1 MIHNGNA
8 KNDFASQC
16 LIPEQGIQRHATK
29 APLQIKRRIPM
40 PTTSFDKDSIKAS
53 IIGKLQRYNGR
64 TIEEASNGQIY
75 RALAST
81 VRDQI
86 MQKWMISREE
96 RKTNNNKRLFYLSV
110 EFLMGRSLYTN
121 ILNLVSLDAYKQALD
136 ELHIDV
142 DKVLQEEPE
151 PALGNGGLGRL
162 AACFMDSLASL
173 DLPAMG
179 CSIRYE
185 YGLFRQKIV
194 DGQQVELP
202 DYWLGN
208 GNVWEMPVMEDAC
221 EVHFNGHVEMGNEN
235 GRTVF
240 RHVGYNTVEA
250 VPYDMPLVGYD
261 TSTVNSLRLWS
272 ARAPKRIDL
281 SDFNHGHYVQASEE
295 KELAEAISNILY
307 PEDNHYEGKLLRL
320 KQQYFFTSA
329 TLQYILKD
337 FKKLNGT
344 NWSKLP
350 EKVVIHINDTHPG
363 LAIPEL
369 MRLLMDEEGLGWDE
383 AQQIVSRT
391 MAYTNHTIMAEA
403 LEKWPEDMV
412 KSLLPRIY
420 QILVEMN
427 KRLCAR
433 LWNFFPGE
441 AERVGRMAIIAY
453 GYIHMANLCV
463 AMTFSTNGVSK
474 LHGDILKQE
483 TFHDFYLVMPEKFSA
498 ITNGITHRR
507 WLMACNPELT
517 KLICDTIGTDW
528 VKDPELLHDLAPYA
542 DDAAFREQFEK
553 IKHNNKVRLSNFLKE
568 HQGAI
573 VDPNFIFDAQSK
585 RLHEYKRQM
594 LNALHI
600 LVLYNRIVNDPNFTM
615 HPRVFIFGSKA
626 APGYNR
632 AKQIIRF
639 INGLSALIAKHPRA
653 SKMLQ
658 VVFLENY
665 DVSSAQLL
673 IPATEI
679 SEQISTASK
688 EASGT
693 GNMKYM
699 MNGAITIGTMD
710 GANVEISEQVGMD
723 NIYIF
728 GMRSDTVLDMYRE
741 RNYNP
746 MTIFETNQELRLAMT
761 QMIDGTVLPDAPS
774 ALQDLYHSLLIGD
787 WGNMADPFFVLKDF
801 GSYSMAQRRI
811 DADYADRDKWNRMA
825 VINTAMSGV
834 FSSDRTIREYNDT
847 IWHLDPLKRKV

>member
-1 MIHNGNA
+1 
-8 KNDFASQC
+8 
-16 LIPEQGIQRHATK
+16 
-29 APLQIKRRIPM
+29 M

-463 AMTFSTNGVSK
+463 AMTFSTNGVSQ

-507 WLMACNPELT
+507 WLMACNPQLT

-553 IKHNNKVRLSNFLKE
+553 IKHSNKVRLSNFLKE

-573 VDPNFIFDAQSK
+573 VDPDFIFDAQSK

-615 HPRVFIFGSKA
+615 QPRVFIFGSKA

-665 DVSSAQLL
+665 DVSSAQML

-811 DADYADRDKWNRMA
+811 DADYTDRDKWNRMA

-834 FSSDRTIREYNDT
+834 FCSDRTIREYNDT
-847 IWHLDPLKRKV
+847 IWHLDPLKRKG

>member
-1 MIHNGNA
+1 
-8 KNDFASQC
+8 
-16 LIPEQGIQRHATK
+16 
-29 APLQIKRRIPM
+29 M

-463 AMTFSTNGVSK
+463 AMTFSTNGVSQ

-553 IKHNNKVRLSNFLKE
+553 IKHSNKVRLSNFLKE

-665 DVSSAQLL
+665 DVSSAQML

-834 FSSDRTIREYNDT
+834 FCSDRTIREYNDT

>member
-1 MIHNGNA
+1 
-8 KNDFASQC
+8 
-16 LIPEQGIQRHATK
+16 
-29 APLQIKRRIPM
+29 M

-162 AACFMDSLASL
+162 AACCMDSLASL

-600 LVLYNRIVNDPNFTM
+600 LVLYNRIVNDPSFTM
-615 HPRVFIFGSKA
+615 QPRVFIFGSKA

-632 AKQIIRF
+632 AKLIIRF

-665 DVSSAQLL
+665 DVSSAQML

-746 MTIFETNQELRLAMT
+746 MTIFETNQELRLALT

-834 FSSDRTIREYNDT
+834 FCSDRTIREYNDT

>member
-1 MIHNGNA
+1 
-8 KNDFASQC
+8 
-16 LIPEQGIQRHATK
+16 
-29 APLQIKRRIPM
+29 M

-665 DVSSAQLL
+665 DVSSAQML

-693 GNMKYM
+693 GNMKFM
-699 MNGAITIGTMD
+699 MNGAVTIGTMD

-746 MTIFETNQELRLAMT
+746 MTIFETNQELRLALT

-834 FSSDRTIREYNDT
+834 FCSDRTIREYNDT
-847 IWHLDPLKRKV
+847 IWHLDPLKRKG

>member
-1 MIHNGNA
+1 
-8 KNDFASQC
+8 
-16 LIPEQGIQRHATK
+16 
-29 APLQIKRRIPM
+29 M

-507 WLMACNPELT
+507 WLMACNPALT

-665 DVSSAQLL
+665 DVSSAQML

-746 MTIFETNQELRLAMT
+746 MTIFETNQELRLALT

-847 IWHLDPLKRKV
+847 IWHLDPLKRKG

>member
-1 MIHNGNA
+1 
-8 KNDFASQC
+8 
-16 LIPEQGIQRHATK
+16 
-29 APLQIKRRIPM
+29 M

-329 TLQYILKD
+329 TLQHILKD

-665 DVSSAQLL
+665 DVSSAQML

-847 IWHLDPLKRKV
+847 IWHLDPLKRKG

>member
-1 MIHNGNA
+1 
-8 KNDFASQC
+8 
-16 LIPEQGIQRHATK
+16 
-29 APLQIKRRIPM
+29 M

-261 TSTVNSLRLWS
+261 TYTVNSLRLWS

-746 MTIFETNQELRLAMT
+746 MTIFETNQELRLALT

-834 FSSDRTIREYNDT
+834 FCSDRTIREYNDT

>member
-1 MIHNGNA
+1 
-8 KNDFASQC
+8 
-16 LIPEQGIQRHATK
+16 
-29 APLQIKRRIPM
+29 M

-208 GNVWEMPVMEDAC
+208 GNVWEMLVMEDAC

-600 LVLYNRIVNDPNFTM
+600 LVLYNRIVNDPSFTM
-615 HPRVFIFGSKA
+615 QPRVVIFGSKA

-632 AKQIIRF
+632 AKLIIRF

-653 SKMLQ
+653 SKMLE

-746 MTIFETNQELRLAMT
+746 MTIFETNQELRLALT

-834 FSSDRTIREYNDT
+834 FCSDRTIREYNDT

>member
-1 MIHNGNA
+1 
-8 KNDFASQC
+8 
-16 LIPEQGIQRHATK
+16 
-29 APLQIKRRIPM
+29 M

-553 IKHNNKVRLSNFLKE
+553 IKYNNKVRLSNFLKE

-665 DVSSAQLL
+665 DVSSAQML

-746 MTIFETNQELRLAMT
+746 MTIFETNQELRLALT

-847 IWHLDPLKRKV
+847 IWHLDPLKRKG

>member
-1 MIHNGNA
+1 
-8 KNDFASQC
+8 
-16 LIPEQGIQRHATK
+16 
-29 APLQIKRRIPM
+29 M

-344 NWSKLP
+344 DWSKLP

-463 AMTFSTNGVSK
+463 AMTFSTNGVSQ

-507 WLMACNPELT
+507 WLMACNPQLT

-573 VDPNFIFDAQSK
+573 VDPDFIFDAQSK

-615 HPRVFIFGSKA
+615 QPRVFIFGSKA

-665 DVSSAQLL
+665 DVSSAQML

-847 IWHLDPLKRKV
+847 IWHLDPLKRKG

>member
-1 MIHNGNA
+1 
-8 KNDFASQC
+8 
-16 LIPEQGIQRHATK
+16 
-29 APLQIKRRIPM
+29 M

-665 DVSSAQLL
+665 DVSSAQML

-746 MTIFETNQELRLAMT
+746 MTIFETNQELRLALT

-825 VINTAMSGV
+825 VINTAMSCV
-834 FSSDRTIREYNDT
+834 FCSDRTIREYNDT

>member
-1 MIHNGNA
+1 
-8 KNDFASQC
+8 
-16 LIPEQGIQRHATK
+16 
-29 APLQIKRRIPM
+29 M
-40 PTTSFDKDSIKAS
+40 PTTSFDKESIKAS

-64 TIEEASNGQIY
+64 TIAEASNAQIY

-96 RKTNNNKRLFYLSV
+96 RKTNNNKRLYYLSV

-121 ILNLVSLDAYKQALD
+121 ILNLVSTDVYKAALD
-136 ELHIDV
+136 ELNINID
-142 DKVLQEEPE
+142 DVLKEEPE

-208 GNVWEMPVMEDAC
+208 GNVWELPVLEDAC
-221 EVHFNGHVEMGNEN
+221 EVHFNGHVEMSEEN
-235 GRTVF
+235 GRMVF
-240 RHVGYNTVEA
+240 KHVGYNTVEA

-261 TSTVNSLRLWS
+261 TATVNSLRLWS
-272 ARAPKRIDL
+272 ARSPKRMDL
-281 SDFNHGHYVQASEE
+281 SSFGRGQYVQATEE

-329 TLQYILKD
+329 TLQYMIKD
-337 FKKLNGT
+337 FKKLNG
-344 NWSKLP
+344 NDWSKLP
-350 EKVVIHINDTHPG
+350 EKVVVHVNDTHPG

-369 MRLLMDEEGLGWDE
+369 MRILIDEEGLGWDE
-383 AQQIVSRT
+383 AQNIVSKT
-391 MAYTNHTIMAEA
+391 IAYTNHTIMAEA
-403 LEKWPEDMV
+403 LEKWPEAMV
-412 KSLLPRIY
+412 KTLLPRIY

-427 KRLCAR
+427 RRLCAK
-433 LWNFFPGE
+433 LWNYFPGQG
-441 AERVGRMAIIAY
+441 ERVGKMAIISY

-463 AMTFSTNGVSK
+463 AMTYNTNGVSQ
-474 LHGDILKQE
+474 LHGDILKAE
-483 TFHDFYLVMPEKFSA
+483 TFHDYYLVMPKKFSA

-517 KLICDTIGTDW
+517 KLICDTIGTEW
-528 VKDPELLHDLAPYA
+528 IKDTEQLQLLSPYA
-542 DDAAFREQFEK
+542 DDAAFREEFAK
-553 IKHNNKVRLSNFLKE
+553 VKRHNKERFAKFLKD
-568 HQGAI
+568 HQNAD
-573 VDPNFIFDAQSK
+573 VDPEFIFDAQSK

-594 LNALHI
+594 LNALHC
-600 LVLYNRIVNDPNFTM
+600 LVLYNRIVNDANFTM
-615 HPRVFIFGSKA
+615 QPRTFIFGSKA

-639 INGLSALIAKHPRA
+639 INALSKLIAKHPRA

-673 IPATEI
+673 IPATEV
-679 SEQISTASK
+679 SEQLSTASK

-699 MNGAITIGTMD
+699 MNGAVTIGTMD
-710 GANVEISEQVGMD
+710 GANVEISQQVGMD

-741 RNYNP
+741 RTYNP
-746 MTIFETNQELRLAMT
+746 MNIFETNAELRLALT
-761 QMIDGTVLPDAPS
+761 QMIDGTVMPEAPG

-787 WGNMADPFFVLKDF
+787 YGSMGDPYFVLKDF

-811 DADYADRDKWNRMA
+811 DADYANKDKWNRMA

-847 IWHLDPLKRKV
+847 LWHLEPLKNH